1 MSRRPDAEVGK
12 EASDG
17 ALREALDRLAE
28 PGCGALSLPFLA
40 PGEIAPLLA
49 EARTLPYRPARPLV
63 GEAERAVAQ
72 DFELTEQVPAGGA
85 IADLARALERRLLR
99 LQGPWLEPDFTL
111 NDLIAQRYPAGS
123 RGITPHRDHL
133 RYRSLVVLTT
143 LVGAAR
149 LFLCADR
156 AGSAAAEIDIAP
168 GRLVLMRAPG
178 YAGQA
183 ERPFHFLKEV
193 ASERISLGLRHDTRP
208 A

>member
-1 MSRRPDAEVGK
+1 MRQASAEVGF
-12 EASDG
+12 EASDA
-17 ALREALDRLAE
+17 ALRDALDRLAE
-28 PGCGALSLPFLA
+28 PGRGALSLPFLA
-40 PGEIAPLLA
+40 PAEIAPLLA
-49 EARTLPYRPARPLV
+49 EARALPYRRARAVV
-63 GEAERAVAQ
+63 GEGERAVEQ
-72 DFELTEQVPAGGA
+72 DFDLTERVPAAGA
-85 IADLARALERRLLR
+85 IAGLARALERRLLR
-99 LQGPWLEPDFTL
+99 LQGPWLEPGFTL

-156 AGSAAAEIDIAP
+156 AGSAPQELDIAP

-178 YAGQA
+178 YAGQPD
-183 ERPFHFLKEV
+183 RPFHLLTAV